1 MEEQPNPGPV
11 LELHGRRVRRVEL
24 VLPPASASA
33 SALRV
38 WVWEAADAEQVL
50 TAAIAGGGDP
60 YAAILWPAAV
70 AVARELP
77 GRVHAGQRVLDL
89 GTGTGLCALTA
100 AALGAR
106 VLALDHDP
114 GALRL
119 LEHAARQ
126 QGLALET
133 APFDLAGDAAL
144 PPGELGILADVLYEP
159 ALARA
164 AARRVA
170 ELVGRG
176 GRAVIGDPERFGRE
190 TFLHALGAAG
200 FAAHFEPRAG
210 RGAGGA
216 DSVPVG
222 VAWVG

>member
-1 MEEQPNPGPV
+1 MEEQPHPGPIV
-11 LELHGRRVRRVEL
+11 ELHGRCVRRAEL
-24 VLPPASASA
+24 VLPPASPSA
-33 SALRV
+33 RALRI
-38 WVWEAADAEQVL
+38 WVWETADAEQVL

-77 GRVHAGQRVLDL
+77 GRVQAGQRVLDL
-89 GTGTGLCALTA
+89 GTGTGLCALAA
-100 AALGAR
+100 AALGAH
-106 VLALDHDP
+106 VLALDHDA

-126 QGLALET
+126 QGLEVET

-176 GRAVIGDPERFGRE
+176 GRAVIGDPQRVGRE
-190 TFLHALGAAG
+190 IFLETLAAAG
-200 FAAHFEPRAG
+200 LAARFEPRSGPGPA
-210 RGAGGA
+210 GA
-216 DSVPVG
+216 DSVSVG